1 MLNVIGIR
9 DGESR
14 FLADPP
20 ISQDKLSRLV
30 ALDWYAGEAV
40 LQPLILRKE
49 LLRLGS
55 QRNVESRVTSRE
67 AESSS
72 R

>member
-49 LLRLGS
+49 LLRLGLS
-55 QRNVESRVTSRE
+55 AKCRVSCHKPRG
-67 AESSS
+67 
-72 R
+72 